1 VHYNAKAKELNA
13 MSWTYVMKCDV
24 YLSTYIH
31 TSIRPSVSIRAS
43 LHTHRMTRI
52 RFGWFSPI
60 FSKAMLQVIESA
72 DHLCGR
78 HVLANQQPFL
88 PPLWMVLGHV
98 FQKCSIE
105 DDI

>member
-1 VHYNAKAKELNA
+1 MAPDNVGMTEVCPVRVVARF
-13 MSWTYVMKCDV
+13 
-24 YLSTYIH
+24 
-31 TSIRPSVSIRAS
+31 RPPVTPEERQEPSAAFVVEE
-43 LHTHRMTRI
+43 
-52 RFGWFSPI
+52 G
-60 FSKAMLQVIESA
+60 VIESA

-88 PPLWMVLGHV
+88 PPPWMVLGHV